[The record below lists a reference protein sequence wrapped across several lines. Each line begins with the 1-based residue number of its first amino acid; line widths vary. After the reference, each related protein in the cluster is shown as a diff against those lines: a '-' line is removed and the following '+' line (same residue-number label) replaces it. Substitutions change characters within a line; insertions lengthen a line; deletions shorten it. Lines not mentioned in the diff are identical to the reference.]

1 VLTVALLAV
10 TAFAAGV
17 TGAWSPCGFSM
28 VETIAGAAG
37 REGEAARRVVRASC
51 ATFAV
56 GAVVG
61 GALTFGL
68 LGGLGA
74 LLGTGGDAALAV
86 AAGIALAAAV
96 ADALGLRIAPQI
108 RRQVPEPWRRTLPL
122 PLAVA
127 LYGVLLGLGFTTFV
141 LAFAV
146 WALAGVSV
154 ALGSPLAGVA
164 IGVAFGLGR
173 ALPVVALAPRFDER
187 GVALA
192 GRMAE
197 EPRLLRRLR
206 AADAA
211 LLLASALA
219 LLLGGGVATAD
230 AAAPS
235 ARAAAPSAPAAVSA
249 HGEAPGPA
257 APSARAARRAAQ
269 RAAAWTVVAEGASD
283 PSWSEPGLLFRTGPG
298 GAMLRLPDGEVALPG
313 GPVALGGPHL
323 AHVEGGAIVVTD
335 WTAGRRVVATVPV
348 LAPIARL
355 AVSSAWVAWVSDEP
369 GGGQTLTA
377 APLAAAAA
385 PVVIARIGR
394 RGAIGR
400 PALAGSRIAYAVSSP
415 RSGSRIVVRD
425 LAAPGSPRRLVVG
438 SAQTQLSQPAL
449 RHDQL
454 LYVSAG
460 NCDQRLLVAK
470 LVGGRPR
477 TLLRIGSTARRDP
490 GHEHG
495 RTTQG
500 REPGQCPR
508 GTPPRS
514 AQTLWTTALG
524 AHEAWVTLL
533 RPGTQDH
540 PARTTLVSVPR

>member
-1 VLTVALLAV
+1 MLTVALLAL

-37 REGEAARRVVRASC
+37 REGDAARRVVRASC

-74 LLGTGGDAALAV
+74 LVGAGGDTALAI
-86 AAGIALAAAV
+86 AAVIALAAAA

-173 ALPVVALAPRFDER
+173 ALPVIALAPRFDDR
-187 GVALA
+187 GMLLA

-211 LLLASALA
+211 LLLASAVA

-230 AAAPS
+230 AAAPA
-235 ARAAAPSAPAAVSA
+235 ARDGAAQPAARSA
-249 HGEAPGPA
+249 HAHGP
-257 APSARAARRAAQ
+257 ARAAR
-269 RAAAWTVVAEGASD
+269 WTVVAAGASD
-283 PSWSEPGLLFRTGPG
+283 PSWSEPGLLFRTGT
-298 GAMLRLPDGEVALPG
+298 GAATLRLPDGDVALPG

-323 AHVEGGAIVVTD
+323 AQVEGGAVVVTD
-335 WTAGRRVVATVPV
+335 WTAGRRLVATVPIG
-348 LAPIARL
+348 APVARL
-355 AVSSAWVAWVSDEP
+355 AVSSAWIAWVTDDP
-369 GGGQTLTA
+369 DGGQTLSA
-377 APLAAAAA
+377 APLANAAGA
-385 PVVIARIGR
+385 PVVLARVGR
-394 RGAIGR
+394 RGGIGR
-400 PALAGSRIAYAVSSP
+400 PALAGSRVAYAVSSA
-415 RSGSRIVVRD
+415 RGGSRIVVRD
-425 LAAPGSPRRLVVG
+425 LAAPGVPAQVVVR
-438 SAQTQLSQPAL
+438 SQRTLLSQPAL
-449 RHDQL
+449 RHDRL
-454 LYVSAG
+454 LYVRAG
-460 NCDQRLLVAK
+460 HCDQRLLLAR
-470 LVGGRPR
+470 LAGGRSR
-477 TLLRIGSTARRDP
+477 TLLRLGTTARRDP
-490 GHEHG
+490 GHERH

-500 REPGQCPR
+500 REPGECPH
-508 GTPPRS
+508 GTPGRS

-524 AHEAWVTLL
+524 EREAWVTLL
-533 RPGTQDH
+533 RPGTSAR
-540 PARTTLVSVPR
+540 PARTTLVRVAR